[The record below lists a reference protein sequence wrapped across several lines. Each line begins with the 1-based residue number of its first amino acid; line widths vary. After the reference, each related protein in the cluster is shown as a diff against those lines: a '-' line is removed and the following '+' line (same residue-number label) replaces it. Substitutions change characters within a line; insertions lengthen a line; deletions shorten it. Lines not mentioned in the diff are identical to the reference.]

1 MAFSLKP
8 NPPRKF
14 HGPIPAP
21 RTLTLA
27 RRVHQQ
33 ATSGTHKNLQPCRLP
48 NLFSCQI
55 SSSSA
60 CADCPASAGSG
71 LLPIQSSTP
80 TLTLTPNFKLAL
92 GPPVQLLE
100 YQRLSITANAARP
113 ITIQATPTFQ
123 FIAIPIIR
131 DGSKQKAHPAAR
143 NHRRVGNQLEPLL
156 MSPLLADD

>member
-1 MAFSLKP
+1 MWLSSFTTESTEEH
-8 NPPRKF
+8 RESR
-14 HGPIPAP
+14 H
-21 RTLTLA
+21 
-27 RRVHQQ
+27 VHQQ

-92 GPPVQLLE
+92 GCWLPSSALGVPTPFDHNKRCEAHNHPSHADLPAHSNPNH
-100 YQRLSITANAARP
+100 QRR
-113 ITIQATPTFQ
+113 
-123 FIAIPIIR
+123 
-131 DGSKQKAHPAAR
+131 
-143 NHRRVGNQLEPLL
+143 E
-156 MSPLLADD
+156 